1 MVPMKFPLLFS
12 SLASALA
19 LMFLTGCETVS
30 STRQYYRNY
39 SSVAYPK
46 KSADTPMPLL
56 ESRPSRPHEVI
67 GRLKFDSQESE
78 AFMYRAVEYNARQAG
93 ADAAVI
99 VELRRT
105 EHPWE
110 RWVPPSTTYT
120 PVTTTLSQQTR
131 PVDRRT
137 LSPGFSRPGEDRLG
151 ALPMARV
158 CRKNDKE
165 DKKEREGKKD
175 KECDKERKK
184 DRDKECDKERDKKR
198 DKERNKDKDDDRE
211 KKRRRD
217 RRHDHDCDRGVD
229 YVTTW
234 VPEYH
239 PGYMESGVA
248 VRYWVDALMIR
259 YTGR

>member
-1 MVPMKFPLLFS
+1 MLPMKFPLLFS
-12 SLASALA
+12 SLAAALA

-30 STRQYYRNY
+30 STRQHYRNY

-46 KSADTPMPLL
+46 KSADAPMPLL
-56 ESRPSRPHEVI
+56 ERRPSRPHEVI
-67 GRLKFDSQESE
+67 GRLKFDSQEGE
-78 AFMYRAVEYNARQAG
+78 AFMYRAVEYNAREAG

-99 VELRRT
+99 LELRRT

-137 LSPGFSRPGEDRLG
+137 PRPGFCEPGEELSG
-151 ALPMARV
+151 ATPATRI
-158 CRKNDKE
+158 CRKDDKE
-165 DKKEREGKKD
+165 DKEKREEKKKKER
-175 KECDKERKK
+175 DKERKK
-184 DRDKECDKERDKKR
+184 D
-198 DKERNKDKDDDRE
+198 KDEDRE

-217 RRHDHDCDRGVD
+217 RRHDHDGDCDRGVD

-239 PGYMESGVA
+239 PGYMEHGVA
-248 VRYWVDALMIR
+248 VRHWVDALMIR

>member
-1 MVPMKFPLLFS
+1 MFPMKLPLLFS

-56 ESRPSRPHEVI
+56 ESRPIRPHEVI

-120 PVTTTLSQQTR
+120 PVTTTLSQQSR
-131 PVDRRT
+131 PVDRRAP
-137 LSPGFSRPGEDRLG
+137 SPGFSLPGEDRSG
-151 ALPMARV
+151 AAPMARV
-158 CRKNDKE
+158 CRKDDKE
-165 DKKEREGKKD
+165 DKKEREEKK
-175 KECDKERKK
+175 KKERKK
-184 DRDKECDKERDKKR
+184 DR
-198 DKERNKDKDDDRE
+198 DDDRE

-217 RRHDHDCDRGVD
+217 RRHDHDCDSGVD

-239 PGYMESGVA
+239 PGYMEHGVA

>member
-1 MVPMKFPLLFS
+1 MFPMKLPLLIS

-19 LMFLTGCETVS
+19 LMLMTGCETVS

-56 ESRPSRPHEVI
+56 ERRPSRPHEVI

-78 AFMYRAVEYNARQAG
+78 AFMYRAVEYNAREAG

-99 VELRRT
+99 LELSRT

-110 RWVPPSTTYT
+110 RWVPPTTTYT
-120 PVTTTLSQQTR
+120 PVTTTLSQQTC

-137 LSPGFSRPGEDRLG
+137 LRPGLPAPGEELSG
-151 ALPMARV
+151 AIPSARICV
-158 CRKNDKE
+158 KDDKE
-165 DKKEREGKKD
+165 DKKEREKK
-175 KECDKERKK
+175 KRKERKK
-184 DRDKECDKERDKKR
+184 DRDE
-198 DKERNKDKDDDRE
+198 DRE
-211 KKRRRD
+211 QKRRRD
-217 RRHDHDCDRGVD
+217 RRHAEDCDSGVEV
-229 YVTTW
+229 VTTW
-234 VPEYH
+234 VPHYH
-239 PGYMESGVA
+239 PGYFEQGVA
-248 VRYWVDALMIR
+248 VRHWVDALMIR

>member
-1 MVPMKFPLLFS
+1 MFPMKRPLLLS
-12 SLASALA
+12 SLASALV
-19 LMFLTGCETVS
+19 LMFLTGCETLS
-30 STRQYYRNY
+30 STRQHYRNY

-56 ESRPSRPHEVI
+56 ERRPSRPHEVI
-67 GRLKFDSQESE
+67 GRLKFDAHESE
-78 AFMYRAVEYNARQAG
+78 AFMYRAVEYNAREAG

-99 VELRRT
+99 LELRRT

-137 LSPGFSRPGEDRLG
+137 LRPGICAPGEELADATPATRI
-151 ALPMARV
+151 
-158 CRKNDKE
+158 CRKDGKE
-165 DKKEREGKKD
+165 EREEKK
-175 KECDKERKK
+175 KKERKK
-184 DRDKECDKERDKKR
+184 D
-198 DKERNKDKDDDRE
+198 KDEDRE

-229 YVTTW
+229 SVTTW

-239 PGYMESGVA
+239 PGYMEEGVA
-248 VRYWVDALMIR
+248 VRHWVDALMIR